1 LSKDQPYSIKKKQ
14 LQSRPKKKTTQ
25 KRVYFGSVYNMSAFL
40 FCDIPTKDQAHQKT
54 IHFGF
59 TPQLINTTIVI
70 GTHDINRELSV

>member
-1 LSKDQPYSIKKKQ
+1 
-14 LQSRPKKKTTQ
+14 
-25 KRVYFGSVYNMSAFL
+25 MSAFL